1 MELLPRYEKSKI
13 KSNYKQVTTMK
24 KIAGFFFIL
33 LMSSGFSVNSQQQAN
48 EEKVK
53 LDADVKETQYVTDKL
68 RLSLYKK
75 ADGNSGILRLLV
87 SGDVLYVL
95 DKSGPYSKVRTIDGE
110 TGWVKNGFL
119 VSTPTDSFLLIEEQK
134 KNQILVSQLEKYSNT
149 QRIVEDYENT
159 IEKMNQDNEATL
171 QELEQLKSNLQQFS
185 STNSDLQQQLDE
197 FKKDPEQV
205 SWKDALPVAQHYWY
219 AAAGAVLL
227 LVLIGFLLGK
237 KVIEAQIR
245 KRFQGIK
252 VW

>member
-1 MELLPRYEKSKI
+1 
-13 KSNYKQVTTMK
+13 MK
-24 KIAGFFFIL
+24 KITGLLFLL
-33 LMSSGFSVNSQQQAN
+33 LMTSGFLVHGQQLAD
-48 EEKVK
+48 EEKDK
-53 LDADVKETQYVTDKL
+53 MASDVKETQYVTDKL

-75 ADGNSGILRLLV
+75 ADGNSGILRLLI

-95 DKSGPYSKVRTIDGE
+95 DKSGPYSKVRTVDGE

-134 KNQILVSQLEKYSNT
+134 KNQILASQLEKYSDT

-171 QELEQLKSNLQQFS
+171 QELEQLKKNLDQFS
-185 STNSDLQQQLDE
+185 LSNTDLQQQLDE
-197 FKKDPEQV
+197 FKKDPDQI

-219 AAAGAVLL
+219 AAIGAVLL
-227 LVLIGFLLGK
+227 LLLIGFLLGK
-237 KVIEAQIR
+237 RLIEAQIR

-252 VW
+252 IW

>member
-1 MELLPRYEKSKI
+1 
-13 KSNYKQVTTMK
+13 MK
-24 KIAGFFFIL
+24 KITGLLFLL
-33 LMSSGFSVNSQQQAN
+33 LMTSGFLVHGQQLAD
-48 EEKVK
+48 EEKDK
-53 LDADVKETQYVTDKL
+53 MASDVKETQYVTDKL

-75 ADGNSGILRLLV
+75 ADGNSGILRLLI

-95 DKSGPYSKVRTIDGE
+95 DKSGPYSKVRTVDGE

-134 KNQILVSQLEKYSNT
+134 KNQILASQLEKYSDT

-171 QELEQLKSNLQQFS
+171 RELEQLKKNLDQFS
-185 STNSDLQQQLDE
+185 LSNTDLQQQLDE
-197 FKKDPEQV
+197 FKKDPDQI

-219 AAAGAVLL
+219 AAIGAVLL
-227 LVLIGFLLGK
+227 LLLIGFLLGK
-237 KVIEAQIR
+237 RLIEAQIR

-252 VW
+252 IW